1 MTGGLP
7 WRECAARHRLPPE
20 PISIGRRSSPRRFFE
35 AALAMP
41 EEKYT
46 RCPGCKTVFR
56 VTAQQLA
63 MRAGQ
68 VRCGHCKAVFDGNA
82 AMVSLAPRHEDDV
95 HDETDADEAALG
107 PPTVTLR
114 NAQALE
120 PVPEPE
126 RGPAAESARDEG
138 ITEIAYEER
147 FAWANAK
154 RKRRSWGALY
164 GIAIPLL
171 LLLLVAQ
178 TLFHYRDALAAYW
191 PAGKPLLTQLCE
203 AAGCALRPLRDVAMN
218 YLSIESSDLQADPA
232 HKGLLI
238 LTANLRSHAAWPL
251 AYPSLELTLTDAKD
265 DVVVRRALGPA
276 DYAGGTADIGNG
288 ITPNGEVAIKLF
300 IDASATV
307 QAGYR
312 LYMFYP

>member
-1 MTGGLP
+1 
-7 WRECAARHRLPPE
+7 
-20 PISIGRRSSPRRFFE
+20 
-35 AALAMP
+35 MP

-56 VTAQQLA
+56 VTSQQLS

-68 VRCGHCKAVFDGNA
+68 VRCGHCKTVFDGNA
-82 AMVSLAPRHEDDV
+82 AMISLAPRTQDDER
-95 HDETDADEAALG
+95 DTGEDEAALG

-120 PVPEPE
+120 PVPQHDEAPTAI
-126 RGPAAESARDEG
+126 PARDEDM
-138 ITEIAYEER
+138 TEIAYEER
-147 FAWANAK
+147 FAWANPRK
-154 RKRRSWGALY
+154 KRRSWGALY
-164 GIAIPLL
+164 GVAIPLL

-178 TLFHYRDALAAYW
+178 MLFHYRDAVAAYW
-191 PAGKPLLTQLCE
+191 PAARPTLTRLCDV
-203 AAGCALRPLRDVAMN
+203 AGCAIRPLRDVAMN

-238 LTANLRSHAAWPL
+238 LTANVRSHALWPL
-251 AYPSLELTLTDAKD
+251 AYPYLELTLTDAND
-265 DVVVRRALGPA
+265 EIVVRRALGPA
-276 DYAGGTADIGNG
+276 DYAGGTADIGGG
-288 ITPNGEVAIKLF
+288 IAPNGEVAVKLF

>member
-1 MTGGLP
+1 
-7 WRECAARHRLPPE
+7 
-20 PISIGRRSSPRRFFE
+20 
-35 AALAMP
+35 MP

-56 VTAQQLA
+56 VTPQQLA
-63 MRAGQ
+63 MRGGQ

-82 AMVSLAPRHEDDV
+82 AIVSLAPRLTS
-95 HDETDADEAALG
+95 DERDAGDDEAALG

-120 PVPEPE
+120 PPMEEVHPP
-126 RGPAAESARDEG
+126 RAADASDDAV
-138 ITEIAYEER
+138 TEIAYEER
-147 FAWANAK
+147 FAWADPK

-164 GIAIPLL
+164 ATAIPLL
-171 LLLLVAQ
+171 LLLLIAQ
-178 TLFHYRDALAAYW
+178 TVLHYRDAVAAYW
-191 PAGKPLLTQLCE
+191 PAAKPALARLCD
-203 AAGCALRPLRDVAMN
+203 AAGCAIRPLRDVAMN

-232 HKGLLI
+232 HRGLLI
-238 LTANLRSHAAWPL
+238 LTASVRSHAAWAL
-251 AYPSLELTLTDAKD
+251 AYPYLELTLTDAKD
-265 DVVVRRALGPA
+265 DVVVRRALAPA
-276 DYAGGTADIGNG
+276 DYAGGTADVGSG
-288 ITPNGEVAIKLF
+288 IAPNGEVAIKLF